1 MTRLP
6 PELPIEE
13 PLSELERQLISEFLA
28 KAGADYHTLL
38 VRNDDEARSLLRQ
51 AAQFASVRL
60 SEIEARA
67 DYIHLLHDS
76 PDRER

>member
-1 MTRLP
+1 MV
-6 PELPIEE
+6 
-13 PLSELERQLISEFLA
+13 ISGPD

-51 AAQFASVRL
+51 AAQYASVRL

-67 DYIHLLHDS
+67 DYIHLLHGS